1 MKDGRDEIR
10 WSPRVTRWKIRR
22 LYESDAKGMLDKE
35 LVDDVGFAL
44 LLRCRDILT
53 IDEAKR
59 GRVRCPRCAKQRQY
73 TIIARAPR
81 TRKSDVRNEVLVC
94 PKCGWQITWGQYAL
108 SYKRKQLNA
117 GGATRAFEAYIRDYK
132 AAQTPNERFLAIDRL
147 IHEFHYSL
155 RNQPDL
161 PSRPVGVNLMS
172 GKLADVLRCL
182 DGLAYGPKSAVGLK
196 KGWVKWQEEL
206 GTYRR
211 RFMDR
216 GESPEN
222 E

>member
-10 WSPRVTRWKIRR
+10 WSPRVARWKIRR
-22 LYESDAKGMLDKE
+22 LYESDAKGMLDEE
-35 LVDDVGFAL
+35 LLNDVGITL

-59 GRVRCPRCAKQRQY
+59 GRVRCPRCAKRRQY

-81 TRKSDVRNEVLVC
+81 ARKSDVRNEVLIC
-94 PKCGWQITWGQYAL
+94 PRCGWQITWGEYAL

-117 GGATRAFEAYIRDYK
+117 GGATRAFEAYVRDYK
-132 AAQTPNERFLAIDRL
+132 VAQTPKERYLSIDRL

-172 GKLADVLRCL
+172 GKLADVLQFL
-182 DGLAYGPKSAVGLK
+182 EDLAYGPKSTEGLK
-196 KGWVKWQEEL
+196 QGWVKWQEEL
-206 GTYRR
+206 GTYRSHI
-211 RFMDR
+211 MGR
-216 GESPEN
+216 GEAVSH
-222 E
+222 